1 MGRVSHTTGSYHRP
15 HANDVPQAGTITPEH
30 ADAQNED
37 HHSFPVAL
45 TIAIQLAPIDH
56 DNPPATASLTAPAP
70 VASILRR
77 ACYDCHSHE
86 TTWPWYSYVAPV
98 SWLVARDV
106 HEGRRHM
113 DFSTWADYSS
123 ALRLKKLAGISTM
136 VQEGEMP
143 PWFYLPMHANARLS
157 PDDVSELAT
166 WADSSTGEEPAPR

>member
-1 MGRVSHTTGSYHRP
+1 MQMPRTR
-15 HANDVPQAGTITPEH
+15 TIILSTI
-30 ADAQNED
+30 
-37 HHSFPVAL
+37 AL
-45 TIAIQLAPIDH
+45 AIAIQLAPIDH

-86 TTWPWYSYVAPV
+86 TTWPWYSYIAPV